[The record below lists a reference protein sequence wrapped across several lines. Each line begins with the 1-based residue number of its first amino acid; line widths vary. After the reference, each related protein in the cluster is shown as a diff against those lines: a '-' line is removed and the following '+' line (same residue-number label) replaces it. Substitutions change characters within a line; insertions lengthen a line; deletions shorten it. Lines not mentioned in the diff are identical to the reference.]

1 MGSRKFPKFSKNE
14 YSDRNEKLSALLE
27 EESVGALIIFG
38 SSGNAANLHYWTNY
52 LPRSSS
58 YFVATQ
64 DLSSNKLLIGTYN
77 HIPTAKEMSVID
89 DIGWA
94 THSHA
99 EAVVKATGK
108 ILAEGRK
115 KIAIL
120 GKGFPH
126 DVATSLTSKLGV
138 ELVNLTS
145 NANQIRAIKSD
156 EEISWLVK
164 AAELTD
170 AAMSA
175 LATKLRSGMSE
186 YDMADIVEHSYLPKG
201 GTTRI
206 HYMGSTSM
214 TRPEIC
220 VPSQYQTSRRLK
232 KGDVVITELSAEYGG
247 YAGQIHRPIAIG
259 SKPAGNY
266 SKLYD
271 AALDTYQDV
280 LSKLKDGATSEELI
294 QAADDVI
301 VKRGFTVCDSL
312 VHGFG
317 TELAFPELGTS
328 NSVYANPH
336 YEYKQN
342 MAVVIQPNPITRV
355 GRCGLQLG
363 NLCIVGKKESKSLQ
377 KFPLKFLE
385 TRR

>member
-1 MGSRKFPKFSKNE
+1 
-14 YSDRNEKLSALLE
+14 
-27 EESVGALIIFG
+27 
-38 SSGNAANLHYWTNY
+38 
-52 LPRSSS
+52 
-58 YFVATQ
+58 
-64 DLSSNKLLIGTYN
+64 
-77 HIPTAKEMSVID
+77 MSIID
-89 DIGWA
+89 DISWA
-94 THSHA
+94 THSHS
-99 EAVVKATGK
+99 EAVVKSAGK
-108 ILAEGRK
+108 ILVDGKK
-115 KIAIL
+115 KIAII

-126 DVATSLTSKLGV
+126 DVAASLTTKLGV
-138 ELVNLTS
+138 ELVDLTS
-145 NANQIRAIKSD
+145 KTNQIRAIKSD

-170 AAMSA
+170 FAMSA

-186 YDMADIVEHSYLPKG
+186 FEMADIVEHSYLPKG

-214 TRPEIC
+214 TRPEIY

-232 KGDVVITELSAEYGG
+232 KGDVVITELSAEFGG

-259 SKPAGNY
+259 AKPTGNY
-266 SKLYD
+266 SKLYN
-271 AALDTYQDV
+271 AALDAYQDV
-280 LSKLKDGATSEELI
+280 LSELKDGATSEELI

-336 YEYKQN
+336 YEYKKN
-342 MAVVIQPNPITRV
+342 MAVVVQPNPITRD
-355 GRCGLQLG
+355 GKFGLQLG
-363 NLCIVGKKESKSLQ
+363 NLCIVGRKESKSLQ
-377 KFPLKFLE
+377 KFPIKFLE